1 MTASDGNQVLFEAGT
16 SVHRVGGVT
25 VEIVAE
31 RPVLLRQL
39 RCERVLLEAREAGRL
54 REGSEAAACRG
65 EATFAR

>member
-1 MTASDGNQVLFEAGT
+1 MTASDGDQVLFEAGT
-16 SVHRVGGVT
+16 SVHRVGSVT

-54 REGSEAAACRG
+54 REGRPVVT
-65 EATFAR
+65 AT

>member
-1 MTASDGNQVLFEAGT
+1 MTAGDGDQVLFEAGT
-16 SVHRVGGVT
+16 FVHRVGSVT

-39 RCERVLLEAREAGRL
+39 RCERVLLEARAAGRL
-54 REGSEAAACRG
+54 REGSEAACRG